1 MAFHSKR
8 GVMSCMLT
16 DEIRV
21 SNIILAENDISLV
34 MKTGLHNNYNNVH
47 YGSNWYITALA
58 RPNCP

>member
-1 MAFHSKR
+1 
-8 GVMSCMLT
+8 MSCMLT